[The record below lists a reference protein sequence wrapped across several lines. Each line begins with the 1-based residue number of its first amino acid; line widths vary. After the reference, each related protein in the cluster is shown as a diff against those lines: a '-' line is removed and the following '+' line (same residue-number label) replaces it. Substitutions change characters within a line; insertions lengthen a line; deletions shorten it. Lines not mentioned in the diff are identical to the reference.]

1 MRIFSTLS
9 RILVLVAAT
18 LMAAATTIVFVAT
31 ISRYFL
37 QRPIAWAPD
46 YIGYMLCVIVFCCIP
61 VLTLRGGHVS
71 IDFLME
77 SVPDAGKDYLRR
89 LLALAS
95 GVTLALFC
103 VILFNAMTE
112 AYRLGSATAA
122 GFPLPQWWFYAA
134 MLSGFAL
141 SAVIYLVQA
150 VAPARLT
157 VPKAVSVV
165 EEQ

>member
-1 MRIFSTLS
+1 MRIFDTLS

-18 LMAAATTIVFVAT
+18 LMAAATAIVFIAT

-71 IDFLME
+71 IDFLVE

-95 GVTLALFC
+95 SVTLALFC
-103 VILFNAMTE
+103 VILFNAMAE

-134 MLSGFAL
+134 MLFGFAL
-141 SAVIYLVQA
+141 SAGIYLVQA
-150 VAPARLT
+150 VAPSRLT
-157 VPKAVSVV
+157 VPKAISVV
-165 EEQ
+165 EE